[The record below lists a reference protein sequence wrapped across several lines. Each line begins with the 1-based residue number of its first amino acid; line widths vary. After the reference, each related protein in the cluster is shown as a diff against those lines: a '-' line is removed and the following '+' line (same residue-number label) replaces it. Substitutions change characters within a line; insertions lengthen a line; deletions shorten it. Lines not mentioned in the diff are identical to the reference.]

1 MVEVFAPILDM
12 LFSQGLPMS
21 MLGLA
26 VYVLYNRYNNA
37 ETEKNSLAKQI
48 VELILKYQHKDE
60 ELKSILKQQNDL
72 LEEINEKLDK

>member
-1 MVEVFAPILDM
+1 MVEAFAPILDM

-72 LEEINEKLDK
+72 LEEINEKLEK